1 MSSYDPSHS
10 ATRHRGGRH
19 FLQIPGP
26 SNVPDRVLRA
36 MAQPTIDHRGPEF
49 GRFMQRLSEKLAPI
63 FNTTSPVFVY
73 PASGTGG
80 WEAALLNTLSPGDRV
95 LAFETGHFATLWK
108 NVAVKLG
115 LDVLWIEGDWR
126 SGIDSSQLEQQLQ
139 ADAAGSI
146 KAVLAVHTETSSG
159 ATSDIA
165 ALRRVLDAASHPALL
180 MVDAVSSLAC
190 TPVLHDE
197 WGCDVTISA
206 SQKGLMLPPG
216 LSFNAVSEKALAAHE
231 ASGFRHSYWDW
242 SAMLALNASGY
253 FPYTPSTN
261 LLYGLDEALT
271 MLQEEGMEHV
281 FARHARLAKATRLA
295 AQAWGLENL
304 CVNEAEASNSTT
316 ALLMPEGSDADA
328 LRTVILER
336 FNMSLGMG
344 LGKLRGKVFR
354 IGHIGDFNELMLA
367 GTLSGVEMG
376 LGLAGVPHR
385 SGGINAA
392 LDFLAQEV

>member
-1 MSSYDPSHS
+1 MSNNKAYQ
-10 ATRHRGGRH
+10 AGRH

-36 MAQPTIDHRGPEF
+36 IAQPTIDHRGPEF
-49 GRFMQRLSEKLAPI
+49 AKLTLGILDKLTAVFNTKSPI
-63 FNTTSPVFVY
+63 FIY

-80 WEAALLNTLSPGDRV
+80 WESSLLNTLCQGDKV

-115 LDVLWIEGDWR
+115 LEVIWVEGDWR
-126 SGIDSSQLEQQLQ
+126 QGIDAAVVEQHLKEDQ
-139 ADAAGSI
+139 SHEI

-165 ALRRVLDAASHPALL
+165 KIRKAIDAAKHPALY

-190 TPVLHDE
+190 TEIRHDD
-197 WGCDVTISA
+197 WGIDVTISA

-216 LSFNAVSEKALAAHE
+216 LCFNAVSEKALAAGKL
-231 ASGFRHSYWDW
+231 STFPHSYWSWD
-242 SAMLALNASGY
+242 SMLELNKRGY

-261 LLYGLDEALT
+261 LLYGLDEALS
-271 MLQEEGMEHV
+271 MLHDEGMAAV
-281 FARHARLAKATRLA
+281 FGRHRRLAIATQLA
-295 AQAWGLENL
+295 VAGWGLENL
-304 CVNEAEASNSTT
+304 CVSPEECSNSTT
-316 ALLMPEGSDADA
+316 AVLMPEGHDADK
-328 LRTVILER
+328 LRDIILDR

-344 LGKLRGKVFR
+344 LGKVKGTVFR

-376 LGLAGVPHR
+376 LEIAGVPHKK
-385 SGGINAA
+385 GGVNAA
-392 LDFLAQEV
+392 LEFLANSA

>member
-1 MSSYDPSHS
+1 MSKNNAHQ
-10 ATRHRGGRH
+10 AGRH

-36 MAQPTIDHRGPEF
+36 IAQPTIDHRGPEF
-49 GRFMQRLSEKLAPI
+49 AQLTLGILDKLKSV
-63 FNTTSPVFVY
+63 FNTESPILIY

-80 WEAALLNTLSPGDRV
+80 WESSLLNTLCPGDKV

-115 LDVLWIEGDWR
+115 LEVIWVEGDWR
-126 SGIDSSQLEQQLQ
+126 QGIDADVVEQHLLDDQ
-139 ADAAGSI
+139 SHEI

-165 ALRRVLDAASHPALL
+165 KIRKAIDAAKHPALY

-190 TPVLHDE
+190 TELRHDD
-197 WGCDVTISA
+197 WGIDVTISA

-216 LSFNAVSEKALAAHE
+216 LCFNSVSEKALAA
-231 ASGFRHSYWDW
+231 SKTSRFPHSYWSWD
-242 SAMLALNASGY
+242 SMLELNKKGY

-261 LLYGLDEALT
+261 ILYGLDEALC
-271 MLQEEGMEHV
+271 MLHDEGMTNV
-281 FARHARLAKATRLA
+281 FARHLRLARATQLA
-295 AQAWGLENL
+295 IAGWGLENL
-304 CVNEAEASNSTT
+304 CANSEEYSNSTT
-316 ALLMPEGSDADA
+316 AVLMPEGHDADV
-328 LRTVILER
+328 LRNIILER

-344 LGKLRGKVFR
+344 LGKVKGTVFR

-376 LGLAGVPHR
+376 LNIAGVPHKK
-385 SGGINAA
+385 SGVNAA
-392 LDFLAQEV
+392 LEFLASPV

>member
-1 MSSYDPSHS
+1 MSKNNAHQ
-10 ATRHRGGRH
+10 AGRH

-36 MAQPTIDHRGPEF
+36 IAQPTIDHRGPEF
-49 GRFMQRLSEKLAPI
+49 AQLTLGILDKLKSV
-63 FNTTSPVFVY
+63 FNTESPILIY

-80 WEAALLNTLSPGDRV
+80 WESSLLNTLCPGDKV

-115 LDVLWIEGDWR
+115 LEVIWVEGDWR
-126 SGIDSSQLEQQLQ
+126 QGIDADVVQQHLIDDQ
-139 ADAAGSI
+139 SHQI

-165 ALRRVLDAASHPALL
+165 KIRKAIDAAKHPALY

-190 TPVLHDE
+190 TELRHDD
-197 WGCDVTISA
+197 WGIDVTISA

-216 LSFNAVSEKALAAHE
+216 LCFNAVSEKALAA
-231 ASGFRHSYWDW
+231 SKGSTFPNSYWSWD
-242 SAMLALNASGY
+242 SMLELNKKGY

-261 LLYGLDEALT
+261 ILYGLDEALC
-271 MLQEEGMEHV
+271 MLHDEGLANV
-281 FARHARLAKATRLA
+281 FERHSRLARATQLA
-295 AQAWGLENL
+295 VAGWGLENL
-304 CVNEAEASNSTT
+304 CVNPEECSNSTT
-316 ALLMPEGSDADA
+316 AVLMPEGHDADA
-328 LRTVILER
+328 LRNVILDR

-344 LGKLRGKVFR
+344 LGKVKGSVFR

-376 LGLAGVPHR
+376 LNIAGVPHKK
-385 SGGINAA
+385 GGVNAA
-392 LDFLAQEV
+392 LEFLASSA

>member
-1 MSSYDPSHS
+1 MSNNKAYQ
-10 ATRHRGGRH
+10 AGRH

-36 MAQPTIDHRGPEF
+36 IAQPTIDHRGPEF
-49 GRFMQRLSEKLAPI
+49 AQLTLGILDKLTGVFNTKSPI
-63 FNTTSPVFVY
+63 FIY

-80 WEAALLNTLSPGDRV
+80 WESSLLNTLCQGDKV

-115 LDVLWIEGDWR
+115 LEVIWVEGDWR
-126 SGIDSSQLEQQLQ
+126 QGIDAAVVEQHLKEDQ
-139 ADAAGSI
+139 SHEI

-165 ALRRVLDAASHPALL
+165 KIRKAIDAAKHPALY

-190 TPVLHDE
+190 TEIRHDD
-197 WGCDVTISA
+197 WGIDVTISA

-216 LSFNAVSEKALAAHE
+216 LCFNAVSEKALAA
-231 ASGFRHSYWDW
+231 SKLSTFPHSYWGWD
-242 SAMLALNASGY
+242 SMLELNKRGY

-261 LLYGLDEALT
+261 LLYGLDEALS
-271 MLQEEGMEHV
+271 MLHNEGMATV
-281 FARHARLAKATRLA
+281 FERHRRLAIATQLA
-295 AQAWGLENL
+295 VAGWGLENL
-304 CVNEAEASNSTT
+304 CVSPEECSNSTT
-316 ALLMPEGSDADA
+316 AVLMPEGHDADK
-328 LRTVILER
+328 LRDIILDR

-344 LGKLRGKVFR
+344 LGKVKGTVFR

-376 LGLAGVPHR
+376 LEIAGVPHKK
-385 SGGINAA
+385 GGVNAA
-392 LDFLAQEV
+392 LEFLANSA

>member
-1 MSSYDPSHS
+1 MSKNNAHQ
-10 ATRHRGGRH
+10 AGRH

-36 MAQPTIDHRGPEF
+36 IAQPTIDHRGPEF
-49 GRFMQRLSEKLAPI
+49 AQLTLGILDKLKSV
-63 FNTTSPVFVY
+63 FNTESPILIY

-80 WEAALLNTLSPGDRV
+80 WESSLLNTLCPGDTV

-115 LDVLWIEGDWR
+115 LEVIWVEGDWR
-126 SGIDSSQLEQQLQ
+126 QGIDADVVLQ
-139 ADAAGSI
+139 HLIDDQSHQI

-165 ALRRVLDAASHPALL
+165 KIRKAIDTANHPALY

-190 TPVLHDE
+190 TELRHDD
-197 WGCDVTISA
+197 WGIDVTISA

-216 LSFNAVSEKALAAHE
+216 LCFNAVSEKALAA
-231 ASGFRHSYWDW
+231 SKGSTFPHSYWSWD
-242 SAMLALNASGY
+242 SMLELNKKGY

-261 LLYGLDEALT
+261 ILYGLDEALC
-271 MLQEEGMEHV
+271 MLLDEGLANV
-281 FARHARLAKATRLA
+281 FDRHSRLARATQLA
-295 AQAWGLENL
+295 VAGWGLENL
-304 CVNEAEASNSTT
+304 CVNPEECSNSTT
-316 ALLMPEGSDADA
+316 AVLMPEGHDADA
-328 LRTVILER
+328 LRNVILDR

-344 LGKLRGKVFR
+344 LGKVKGTVFR

-376 LGLAGVPHR
+376 LNIARIPHNKGGV
-385 SGGINAA
+385 NAA
-392 LDFLAQEV
+392 LEFLASSA

>member
-1 MSSYDPSHS
+1 MSKNNAHK
-10 ATRHRGGRH
+10 AGRH

-36 MAQPTIDHRGPEF
+36 IAQPTIDHRGPEF
-49 GRFMQRLSEKLAPI
+49 AQLTLGIFDKLKPV
-63 FNTTSPVFVY
+63 FNTESPILIY

-80 WEAALLNTLSPGDRV
+80 WESSLLNTLCPGDKV

-115 LDVLWIEGDWR
+115 LEVIWVEGDWR
-126 SGIDSSQLEQQLQ
+126 QGID
-139 ADAAGSI
+139 ADVVQRHLLDDQSHQI

-165 ALRRVLDAASHPALL
+165 KIRKAIDAANHPALY

-190 TPVLHDE
+190 TELRHDD
-197 WGCDVTISA
+197 WGIDVTISA

-216 LSFNAVSEKALAAHE
+216 LCFNAVSEKALAA
-231 ASGFRHSYWDW
+231 SKGSTFPHSYWSWD
-242 SAMLALNASGY
+242 SMLELNKKGY

-261 LLYGLDEALT
+261 ILYGLDEALC
-271 MLQEEGMEHV
+271 MLHDEGLANV
-281 FARHARLAKATRLA
+281 FARHSRLAQATQLA
-295 AQAWGLENL
+295 VAGWGLENL
-304 CVNEAEASNSTT
+304 CVNPEECSNSTT
-316 ALLMPEGSDADA
+316 AVLMPEGHDADA
-328 LRTVILER
+328 LRNVILDR

-344 LGKLRGKVFR
+344 LGKVKGTVFR

-367 GTLSGVEMG
+367 GALSGVEMG
-376 LGLAGVPHR
+376 LNIAGVPHKK
-385 SGGINAA
+385 GGMNAA
-392 LDFLAQEV
+392 LEFLASSA

>member
-1 MSSYDPSHS
+1 MSKNNAHK
-10 ATRHRGGRH
+10 AGRH

-36 MAQPTIDHRGPEF
+36 IAQPTIDHRGPEF
-49 GRFMQRLSEKLAPI
+49 AQLTLGIFDKLKSV
-63 FNTTSPVFVY
+63 FNTESPILIY

-80 WEAALLNTLSPGDRV
+80 WESSLLNTLCPGDKV

-115 LDVLWIEGDWR
+115 LEVIWVEGDWR
-126 SGIDSSQLEQQLQ
+126 QGID
-139 ADAAGSI
+139 ADVVQRHLLDDQSHQI

-165 ALRRVLDAASHPALL
+165 KIRKAIDAANHPALY

-190 TPVLHDE
+190 TELRHDD
-197 WGCDVTISA
+197 WGIDVTISA

-216 LSFNAVSEKALAAHE
+216 LCFNAVSEKALAATKG
-231 ASGFRHSYWDW
+231 STFPHSYWSWD
-242 SAMLALNASGY
+242 SMLELNKKGY

-261 LLYGLDEALT
+261 ILYGLDEALC
-271 MLQEEGMEHV
+271 MLHDEGLANV
-281 FARHARLAKATRLA
+281 FDRHRRLAQATQLA
-295 AQAWGLENL
+295 VAGWGLENL
-304 CVNEAEASNSTT
+304 CVNPEECSNSTT
-316 ALLMPEGSDADA
+316 AVLMPEGHDADA
-328 LRTVILER
+328 LRNVILDR

-344 LGKLRGKVFR
+344 LGKVKGTVFR

-376 LGLAGVPHR
+376 LNIAGVPHKK
-385 SGGINAA
+385 SGVNAA
-392 LDFLAQEV
+392 LEFLASSA

>member
-1 MSSYDPSHS
+1 MSNNKAYQ
-10 ATRHRGGRH
+10 AGRH

-36 MAQPTIDHRGPEF
+36 IAQPTIDHRGPEF
-49 GRFMQRLSEKLAPI
+49 AQLTLGILDKLTAVFNTKSPI
-63 FNTTSPVFVY
+63 FIY

-80 WEAALLNTLSPGDRV
+80 WESSLLNTLCQGDKV

-115 LDVLWIEGDWR
+115 LEVIWVEGDWR
-126 SGIDSSQLEQQLQ
+126 QGIDAAVVEQHLKEDQ
-139 ADAAGSI
+139 SHEI

-165 ALRRVLDAASHPALL
+165 KIRKAIDAAKHPALY

-190 TPVLHDE
+190 TEIRHDD
-197 WGCDVTISA
+197 WGIDVTISA

-216 LSFNAVSEKALAAHE
+216 LCFNAVSEKALAAGKL
-231 ASGFRHSYWDW
+231 STFPHSYWSWD
-242 SAMLALNASGY
+242 SMLELNKRGY

-261 LLYGLDEALT
+261 LLYGLDEALS
-271 MLQEEGMEHV
+271 MLHNEGMATV
-281 FARHARLAKATRLA
+281 FERHRRLAIATQLA
-295 AQAWGLENL
+295 VAGWGLENL
-304 CVNEAEASNSTT
+304 CVSPEECSNSTT
-316 ALLMPEGSDADA
+316 AVLMPEGHDADK
-328 LRTVILER
+328 LRDIILDR

-344 LGKLRGKVFR
+344 LGKVKGTIFR

-376 LGLAGVPHR
+376 LEIAGVPHKK
-385 SGGINAA
+385 GGVNAA
-392 LDFLAQEV
+392 LEFLANSA

>member
-1 MSSYDPSHS
+1 MSKNKAYQ
-10 ATRHRGGRH
+10 AGRH

-36 MAQPTIDHRGPEF
+36 IAQPTIDHRGPEF
-49 GRFMQRLSEKLAPI
+49 AQLTLGILDKLRLVFNTESPI
-63 FNTTSPVFVY
+63 FIY

-80 WEAALLNTLSPGDRV
+80 WESALLNSLCPGDKV

-108 NVAVKLG
+108 NVAVKLS
-115 LDVLWIEGDWR
+115 LEVIWVEGDWR
-126 SGIDSSQLEQQLQ
+126 QGIDADVVQQHLIDDPSHQ
-139 ADAAGSI
+139 I

-165 ALRRVLDAASHPALL
+165 KIRKAIDAAKHSALY

-190 TPVLHDE
+190 TELRHDD
-197 WGCDVTISA
+197 WGIDVTISA

-216 LSFNAVSEKALAAHE
+216 LCFNAVSEKALAA
-231 ASGFRHSYWDW
+231 SKLSTFPHSYWSWD
-242 SAMLALNASGY
+242 SMLEINKKGY

-271 MLQEEGMEHV
+271 MLHAEGLATV
-281 FARHARLAKATRLA
+281 FERHRRLARATRLA
-295 AQAWGLENL
+295 VAGWGLENL
-304 CVNEAEASNSTT
+304 CVNPEECSNSTT
-316 ALLMPEGSDADA
+316 AVLMPEGHDADG
-328 LRTVILER
+328 LRDIILDR

-344 LGKLRGKVFR
+344 LGKLKGSVFR

-376 LGLAGVPHR
+376 LNIAGVPHKK
-385 SGGINAA
+385 GGVNAA
-392 LDFLAQEV
+392 LGFLAS

>member
-1 MSSYDPSHS
+1 MSKNNAHQ
-10 ATRHRGGRH
+10 AGRH

-36 MAQPTIDHRGPEF
+36 IAQPTIDHRGPEF
-49 GRFMQRLSEKLAPI
+49 AQLTLGILDKLKSV
-63 FNTTSPVFVY
+63 FNTESPILIY

-80 WEAALLNTLSPGDRV
+80 WESSLLNTLCPGDKV

-115 LDVLWIEGDWR
+115 LEVIWVEGDWR
-126 SGIDSSQLEQQLQ
+126 QGIDADVVEQHLLDDQ
-139 ADAAGSI
+139 SHEI

-165 ALRRVLDAASHPALL
+165 KIRKAIDAAKHPALY

-190 TPVLHDE
+190 TELRHDD
-197 WGCDVTISA
+197 WGIDVTISA

-216 LSFNAVSEKALAAHE
+216 LCFNSVSEKALAA
-231 ASGFRHSYWDW
+231 SKTSRFPHSYWSWD
-242 SAMLALNASGY
+242 SMLELNKKGY

-261 LLYGLDEALT
+261 ILYGLDEALC
-271 MLQEEGMEHV
+271 MLHDEGMTNV
-281 FARHARLAKATRLA
+281 FARHLRLARATQLA
-295 AQAWGLENL
+295 IAGWGLENL
-304 CVNEAEASNSTT
+304 CANSEEYSNSTT
-316 ALLMPEGSDADA
+316 AVLMPEGHNADV
-328 LRTVILER
+328 LRNIILER

-344 LGKLRGKVFR
+344 LGKVKGTVFR

-376 LGLAGVPHR
+376 LNISGVPHKK
-385 SGGINAA
+385 GGVNAA
-392 LDFLAQEV
+392 LEFLASPV